1 MEPPGGSTEHVVPH
15 RSNMPHAN
23 TESTLRWSKRRSVQR
38 HLRLITRLARM
49 SPKELGQRVA
59 SNLSKRLGIPANL
72 PAPQT
77 SSTDFARSMQSHGS
91 LLKDFLIEQ
100 FDRSFFFGPSSRFEI
115 AAAIRSAIR
124 NADIKIC
131 KLADSID
138 SAGLPYLGQKVKIVA
153 GEIDWQAD
161 PKSGK
166 RCWTTGVLDE
176 ADAISCKTADVKFV
190 WEFNRHQF
198 LPILGRAYWLSG
210 EERYA
215 HQAVALI
222 DDWIKN
228 NPVGL
233 GVNWCSHLEV
243 AMRSISWLWTMPLI
257 LALPN
262 LDEAFLNRWLSSIE
276 AHYHHLRRNLSIYT
290 DPTNHLIGEA
300 TALWMLCLC
309 FPSLPEAERDAQRA
323 LLILTRE
330 VKRQITPDGVNCE
343 QATNYHRF
351 VLDFYLQ
358 ILILAKRNEITLTS
372 MVSRQV
378 EAMIEFVDA
387 LAGESGIAPMI
398 GDSDDA
404 RGMPFLE
411 LVGWNFRDT
420 LSTGSI
426 LFERGKWKA
435 WAGSLAEASIWL
447 LGANAPA
454 KFESLQQV
462 YKEKR
467 NAIFPHGGYYFLRG
481 QSNENRSELIFDAGS
496 LGLWPNA
503 AHGHADALS
512 ILIRLNGKLIL
523 TDPGTGAYFGGEH
536 ERNYFRSTAAHN
548 TITVDDLDQADLYDT
563 FKWVNPMNVK
573 LNEYCAEKDFTYV
586 SAVHDG
592 FRRLRAG
599 VTHTREVLAI
609 GTAGWVVHDQIDG
622 KGNHLVKQ
630 HFNFTSGIELTQLGE
645 HSVLAWDPISE
656 HGLRFDFP
664 SAANVKHRHIVTS
677 EMGLW
682 SGEYGRVETVP
693 HLTAEIHIANSSAL
707 MTFITPIFGGAAR
720 KNAAIENSLNVQ
732 TIAHQGSHVYK
743 RCLGNGNALR
753 AETILINPSRQMIS
767 LSSELNCNS
776 RFAYIQKDSNAVIAN
791 AFIVGKGSRLVSK
804 NLSLQCD
811 PNERTARYSKDIQ

>member
-1 MEPPGGSTEHVVPH
+1 MEHVVSH
-15 RSNMPHAN
+15 RLKMSHVNP
-23 TESTLRWSKRRSVQR
+23 ESALRWSKRRSVQR
-38 HLRLITRLARM
+38 HLRLISRLACM
-49 SPKELGQRVA
+49 GPKEFGQRVA
-59 SNLSKRLGIPANL
+59 SSLSKRLGITAAL
-72 PAPQT
+72 STPQT
-77 SSTDFARSMQSHGS
+77 SASDFAQSMQSQGGGNQ
-91 LLKDFLIEQ
+91 DFLIDQ
-100 FDRSFFFGPSSRFEI
+100 FDRSFFFGPSNRLEI
-115 AAAIRSAIR
+115 ADKVRGAIRD
-124 NADIKIC
+124 ADLKIC
-131 KLADSID
+131 KLADSIQ
-138 SAGLPYLGQKVKIVA
+138 SPGLPYLGQKVKIVA

-215 HQAVALI
+215 RQAVALI
-222 DDWIKN
+222 DDWISN
-228 NPVGL
+228 NPVGQ

-243 AMRSISWLWTMPLI
+243 AMRSISWLWTMPL
-257 LALPN
+257 LLVLPK
-262 LDEAFLNRWLSSIE
+262 LDEAFLNRWLSSLE

-300 TALWMLCLC
+300 TALWMLCVC
-309 FPSLPEAERDAQRA
+309 FPSLPDSEKEARRA

-330 VKRQITPDGVNCE
+330 AEHQFIPDGVNCE
-343 QATNYHRF
+343 QATSYHRF

-358 ILILAKRNEITLTS
+358 ILVLAKRNEITLSST
-372 MVSRQV
+372 VSRQV

-420 LSTGSI
+420 LSTGAI
-426 LFERGKWKA
+426 LFERGEWKA
-435 WAGSLAEASIWL
+435 SAGSLAEPSIWL

-462 YKEKR
+462 CKER
-467 NAIFPHGGYYFLRG
+467 RDAIFPHGGYYFFRG
-481 QSNENRSELIFDAGS
+481 QSNEDRSELIFDTGS

-523 TDPGTGAYFGGEH
+523 TDPGTGAYFGDEH

-573 LNEYCAEKDFTYV
+573 LNGYYTEKGFTYV
-586 SAVHDG
+586 SAAHDG
-592 FRRLRAG
+592 YRRLRAG

-609 GTAGWVVHDQIDG
+609 ETAGWVVHDQIDG
-622 KGNHLVKQ
+622 KGTHLVKQ
-630 HFNFTSGIELTQLGE
+630 HFNFAPGIELTQLSE
-645 HSVLAWDPISE
+645 HSVLAWDPISG

-664 SAANVKHRHIVTS
+664 SAPNAKQRQIVTG

-682 SGEYGRVETVP
+682 SGEYGKVETVP
-693 HLTAEIHIANSSAL
+693 HLNAEIHIANSSAL
-707 MTFITPIFGGAAR
+707 MTFIMPIFGGAAR

-732 TIAHQGSHVYK
+732 TIAHQGSHVYN

-776 RFAYIQKDSNAVIAN
+776 RFAYIQKDSNSVIAN
-791 AFIVGKGSRLVSK
+791 AFIVGKGSCLVSK
-804 NLSLQCD
+804 NLNLQCD
-811 PNERTARYSKDIQ
+811 PNERTARYSKDIP